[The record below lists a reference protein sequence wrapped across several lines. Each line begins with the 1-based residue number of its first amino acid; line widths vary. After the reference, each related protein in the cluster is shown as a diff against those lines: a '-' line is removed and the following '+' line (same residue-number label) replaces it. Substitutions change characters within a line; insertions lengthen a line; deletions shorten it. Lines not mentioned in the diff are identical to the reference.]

1 MRTKSTERMDEIM
14 RFVDAYHLKHHH
26 SPSTSEIAQALGI
39 VKSTVYKYL
48 VEMNVRGILSYDG
61 KDIVTEVTQKDKADT
76 IQAAILGSVSCGLPQ
91 YAEENIEE
99 YVSLPVSL
107 FGTGEFFILRANG
120 ESMIEAGIED
130 GDLVV
135 IRKQEH
141 ANEGDI
147 IVALV
152 ENETTLKRYYLDKKG
167 QKVRLHPENKTMED
181 IFVRTCRIQ
190 GVAVN
195 VVKSLIN

>member
-1 MRTKSTERMDEIM
+1 M
-14 RFVDAYHLKHHH
+14 
-26 SPSTSEIAQALGI
+26 
-39 VKSTVYKYL
+39 
-48 VEMNVRGILSYDG
+48 
-61 KDIVTEVTQKDKADT
+61 
-76 IQAAILGSVSCGLPQ
+76 
-91 YAEENIEE
+91 YA
-99 YVSLPVSL
+99 SVSL

-181 IFVRTCRIQ
+181 FFVRTCRIQ

-195 VVKSLIN
+195 VVKSLMKLAAVDKF